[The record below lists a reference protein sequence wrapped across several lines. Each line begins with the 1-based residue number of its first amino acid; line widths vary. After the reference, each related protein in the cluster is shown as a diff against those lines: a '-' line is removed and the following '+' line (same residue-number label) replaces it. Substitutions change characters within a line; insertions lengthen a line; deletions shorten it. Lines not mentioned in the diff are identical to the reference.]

1 MDSMSEF
8 KFYQPIS
15 VRYGDLD
22 PQWHVNNSRFLTYM
36 EQARFA
42 YLVHVGL
49 WDGADFLNLG
59 LIVADAHV
67 AFAAPIFLLQKVRVG
82 ARVGRIGNKSLVFEH
97 VIEEEDTGKVLGSG
111 EMVMVAYDYHTH
123 HSIPV
128 SAEWRAKIN
137 LFEGTKF

>member
-1 MDSMSEF
+1 MSEF

-49 WDGADFLNLG
+49 WDGVDFFNLG

-67 AFAAPIFLLQKVRVG
+67 AFAAPIFLGQKVRVG
-82 ARVGRIGNKSLVFEH
+82 ARVGRIGTKSLAFEH
-97 VIEEEDTGKVLGSG
+97 VIEEEDTGKLLGSG
-111 EMVMVAYDYHTH
+111 DLVMVAYDYHAH

-128 SAEWRAKIN
+128 SAEWRVKIN
-137 LFEGTKF
+137 RFEGTQF